1 VAYTPP
7 TTSDLKA
14 RFPAFASVDASI
26 IDTVLA
32 EAVNAADD
40 SWVNE
45 TDFRM
50 GRMLYAAHV
59 LTLDGFGTGAEADQ
73 ARAGLLGFT
82 TVKSGTLE
90 VQRPAAGKGG
100 MSSTV
105 YGARYMELLKRNR
118 GGAIVANST
127 D

>member
-59 LTLDGFGTGAEADQ
+59 LTLDGFGMGAEADQ

-90 VQRPAAGKGG
+90 VQRPAGKGG

-105 YGARYMELLKRNR
+105 YGSRYMEILKRNR
-118 GGAIVANST
+118 GGAIVAALS
-127 D
+127 